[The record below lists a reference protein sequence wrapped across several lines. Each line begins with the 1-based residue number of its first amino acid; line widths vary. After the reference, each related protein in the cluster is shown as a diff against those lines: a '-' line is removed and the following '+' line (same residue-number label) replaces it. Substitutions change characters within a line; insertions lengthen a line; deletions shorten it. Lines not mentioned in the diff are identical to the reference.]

1 MKKTWNWIVVVCL
14 CTAPSL
20 ALAETP
26 GIEVDAGGLPDAST
40 ATDTVVLPDDSTM
53 SSDTGP
59 DATGGSWKP
68 ANPCWSDKCPTEV
81 AACNADAGCIQY
93 TGCIAQ
99 GKATDATCTAG
110 VSDASKQ
117 LYGAAE
123 QCGYAKCADPNAGT
137 CEDKCGDFSETAPCN
152 CDEACADYNDC
163 CADYDKFCGEAPAD
177 ATCEDRCG
185 DPYLQSAPCQCDEE
199 CVDNEDC
206 CPDYE
211 DLCVNVAP
219 PKDTTSG
226 PDVTAPKDSA
236 ATGSDTAAA
245 DTAAPTGG
253 NTSASNSSSGCTA
266 GATAPLAS
274 GWLLSLAGVAGIWLR
289 RRRA

>member
-1 MKKTWNWIVVVCL
+1 MKKTWNWIVVACL

-20 ALAETP
+20 AFAET
-26 GIEVDAGGLPDAST
+26 DAGSLPDAAT
-40 ATDTVVLPDDSTM
+40 ATDTVTTPDDATATA
-53 SSDTGP
+53 DTGP
-59 DATGGSWKP
+59 DATGGTWKP
-68 ANPCWSDKCPTEV
+68 ANPCWSDKCPTEI
-81 AACNADAGCIQY
+81 AACNADAGCVQY

-110 VSDASKQ
+110 ISDASKQ

-123 QCGYAKCADPNAGT
+123 QCGYAKCTDPNAGT

-163 CADYDKFCGEAPAD
+163 CSDYDQFCGEGPSE

-245 DTAAPTGG
+245 DTAATTGG
-253 NTSASNSSSGCTA
+253 KTTSSSSSSGCTA

-274 GWLLSLAGVAGIWLR
+274 GWLFSLVGVAGIWLR